1 MQCWE
6 YARFIWGGEDS
17 RAPRRV
23 GFTHADP
30 WSVGA
35 DDYWVTLRRLG
46 EEGWELVSTDKLPGD
61 SQRPFTESWIMY
73 FKRPV
78 PEPPPGATS

>member
-1 MQCWE
+1 MLGVRESRMQCWE

-46 EEGWELVSTDKLPGD
+46 EEGWELVSTD
-61 SQRPFTESWIMY
+61 
-73 FKRPV
+73 
-78 PEPPPGATS
+78 

>member
-46 EEGWELVSTDKLPGD
+46 EEGWELVSTD
-61 SQRPFTESWIMY
+61 
-73 FKRPV
+73 
-78 PEPPPGATS
+78 